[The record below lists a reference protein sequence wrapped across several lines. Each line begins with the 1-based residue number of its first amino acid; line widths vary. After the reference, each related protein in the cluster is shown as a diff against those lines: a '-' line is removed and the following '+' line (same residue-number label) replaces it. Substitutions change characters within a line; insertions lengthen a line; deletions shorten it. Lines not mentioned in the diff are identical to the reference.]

1 MDKTDIIKYKR
12 ISIVGSPGSGKTTL
26 AFYLQKQLG
35 IPLYRM
41 SDILKKYENIQ
52 EEETWEAFFDTFLS
66 LKDWIIDGCC
76 EKSIPYRLRQ
86 SDLFIFLDIPFII
99 CMKRVLIRGIKNL
112 FSIGDTVYKDYNESL
127 GAKLKYLFG
136 RKIYA
141 RVIVFRDER
150 RLKLLDLIKDNDE
163 ERVII
168 IHNKYEL
175 RRLKKMF
182 ET

>member
-76 EKSIPYRLRQ
+76 EKSIP
-86 SDLFIFLDIPFII
+86 
-99 CMKRVLIRGIKNL
+99 
-112 FSIGDTVYKDYNESL
+112 
-127 GAKLKYLFG
+127 
-136 RKIYA
+136 
-141 RVIVFRDER
+141 
-150 RLKLLDLIKDNDE
+150 
-163 ERVII
+163 
-168 IHNKYEL
+168 
-175 RRLKKMF
+175 
-182 ET
+182 